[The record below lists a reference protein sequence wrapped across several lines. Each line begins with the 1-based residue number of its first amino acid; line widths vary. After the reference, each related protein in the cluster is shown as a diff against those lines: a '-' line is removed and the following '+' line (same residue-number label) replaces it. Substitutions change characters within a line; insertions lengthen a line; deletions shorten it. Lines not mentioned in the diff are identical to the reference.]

1 MSKYIFKNK
10 EEKNELYKFIF
21 LCGSKYVKSDVSDKR
36 NVLKKHL
43 ENINSSYKI
52 IILEENFSFSKS
64 KMYLNYGDIYM
75 RNLYDV
81 EFLVSLLSD
90 VIFIFHES
98 ISTGAEA
105 GLFLGEIFNRE
116 KTCLILPNIEA
127 VEENKLGN
135 FLELSF
141 FKGENPVKRIIY
153 YPSVRNNITS
163 VNLRNLHTSF
173 VNDSIGETLSNNIN
187 DFIKSKSRSFEIGK
201 EEFGLNFEEGKL
213 TVRIDP
219 DRVLHYVGA
228 MLSAD
233 EIADKIFRKSM
244 TLKSVIEI
252 LNKEM
257 NKILISTYEEIK
269 PYKFTDDP
277 EIRFESEKGTIQ
289 RMIGM
294 TLYLFSAAGFMR
306 IRKDKTYEED
316 KKVILEHKGKDKN
329 GKFFFAKYSSLIK
342 VIEEE
347 KIW

>member
-52 IILEENFSFSKS
+52 IILEENFTFSKS
-64 KMYLNYGDIYM
+64 TMYLNYGDIYM

-105 GLFLGEIFNRE
+105 GLFLGEASNRE

-127 VEENKLGN
+127 VEEDKLGN
-135 FLELSF
+135 FLKLSF
-141 FKGENPVKRIIY
+141 FKGKNPVERIIY

-173 VNDSIGETLSNNIN
+173 VNDSIGKTLSNNIN
-187 DFIKSKSRSFEIGK
+187 DFIKGKSRSFEIGK
-201 EEFGLNFEEGKL
+201 EEFGLNFEEVKL

-219 DRVLHYVGA
+219 DRVPHYVAA
-228 MLSAD
+228 MLSVG
-233 EIADKIFRKSM
+233 EITDKIFGKSM
-244 TLKSVIEI
+244 TLESIIEI

-269 PYKFTDDP
+269 PYKFTDVP
-277 EIRFESEKGTIQ
+277 EIHYESKKGTIQ

-329 GKFFFAKYSSLIK
+329 GKFFFAKYSSLIE

>member
-52 IILEENFSFSKS
+52 IILEENFTFSKS
-64 KMYLNYGDIYM
+64 TMYLNYGDIYM

-105 GLFLGEIFNRE
+105 GLFLGEASNRE

-127 VEENKLGN
+127 VEEDKLGN
-135 FLELSF
+135 FLKLSF
-141 FKGENPVKRIIY
+141 FKGKNPVERIIY

-173 VNDSIGETLSNNIN
+173 VNDSIGKTLSNNIN
-187 DFIKSKSRSFEIGK
+187 DFIKGKSRSFEIGK
-201 EEFGLNFEEGKL
+201 EEFGLNFEEVKL

-219 DRVLHYVGA
+219 DRVLHYVAA
-228 MLSAD
+228 MLSVG
-233 EIADKIFRKSM
+233 EITDKIFGKSM
-244 TLKSVIEI
+244 TLESIIEI

-269 PYKFTDDP
+269 PYKFTDVP
-277 EIRFESEKGTIQ
+277 EIHYESKKGTIQ

-329 GKFFFAKYSSLIK
+329 GKFFFAKYSSLIE

>member
-21 LCGSKYVKSDVSDKR
+21 LCGSKYVKSDRSDKR
-36 NVLKKHL
+36 NVLKKYL
-43 ENINSSYKI
+43 ENNNSSYKI

-64 KMYLNYGDIYM
+64 KKYLNYGDIYM

-105 GLFLGEIFNRE
+105 GLFLGEASNRE

-135 FLELSF
+135 FLRLSF
-141 FKGENPVKRIIY
+141 FEGENPVKRIVY
-153 YPSVRNNITS
+153 YPSVKNNITS
-163 VNLRNLHTSF
+163 ANLRNLHTSF
-173 VNDSIGETLSNNIN
+173 VNDSVGEVLGDNID
-187 DFIKSKSRSFEIGK
+187 DFIKSKSRSFEIGE
-201 EEFGLNFEEGKL
+201 EEFGLNFEENKL
-213 TVRIDP
+213 TVRIAP
-219 DRVLHYVGA
+219 DKVLHYVAA
-228 MLSAD
+228 MLSVD
-233 EIADKIFRKSM
+233 GIANKIFEKSM
-244 TLKSVIEI
+244 TLKCVIKI
-252 LNKEM
+252 LNEEL

-269 PYKFTDDP
+269 PYKFDVDP
-277 EIRFESEKGTIQ
+277 EICFESERGTIQ

-306 IRKDKTYEED
+306 IKKGETYNED
-316 KKVILEHKGKDKN
+316 KKVILGQRGKDKN
-329 GKFFFAKYSSLIK
+329 GKFFFTKYSSLIEDIK
-342 VIEEE
+342 EEE
-347 KIW
+347 MW